1 MEEKLR
7 HLSIEKKLR
16 YGFTSILIATAI
28 IFIAAI
34 VSLGTVMIQFR
45 NFYTTAY
52 ENDVLQMEIRKDIQ
66 VVGKMVL
73 WSLTTDDAA
82 ITTEKLDLADRYAN
96 NVVTNIEALES
107 SYHNK
112 AIITEL
118 NTAVADL
125 NASRTELITFAR
137 ANNNTEALEIFNST
151 YNDLTEKVQDI
162 LIKIGNNSSATADKD
177 YMISLVVGL
186 IDVFVV
192 IAIFIV
198 AIIISSNIRKAIV
211 RIIIQ
216 PVEQLEAAATKL
228 RNGELDVDI
237 TYTSEDEFGLLANNI
252 KESCHALHAIV
263 KDAGYILTEMSNGN
277 FNIATKIEDQYVGEF
292 VSLVT
297 AMRKLNR
304 QLNETLRSIS
314 TSSDQ
319 VSIGSS
325 QLAES
330 AQSLAEGAT
339 EQAGAIEELTA
350 TIENVTNT
358 AANSA
363 NSAKSAESAATM
375 AKEAQDNATKS
386 QADLAELTEAMQ
398 RISET
403 SLEIQN
409 IIGDIEDIAS
419 QTNLLSLNA
428 SIEAARAGDAGR
440 GFGVV
445 ADQIGKLADDSARS
459 AVNTRE
465 LIAKSIQ
472 EVKNGNAITKK
483 TVAVLNDIL
492 ESMKIFAS
500 AAEASNEDSKNMS
513 RMLEEI
519 EKAIE
524 QISEVVQSNSA
535 SAEET
540 SATSE
545 ELSAQSETLKE
556 LVSKFQLREE

>member
-34 VSLGTVMIQFR
+34 ASLATVLVQFR
-45 NFYTTAY
+45 SFYTTAY
-52 ENDVLQMEIRKDIQ
+52 QNDVIQMEIRKDLQ
-66 VVGKMVL
+66 MVGKMVL
-73 WSLTTDDAA
+73 WSLTTDDM
-82 ITTEKLDLADRYAN
+82 TVTNEKLDLADQYAD
-96 NVVTNIEALES
+96 NIAVNIDALEA
-107 SYHNK
+107 SYSNK
-112 AIITEL
+112 AIVSEL
-118 NTAVADL
+118 NSAVAEL
-125 NASRTELITFAR
+125 KASRTNLMALAR
-137 ANNNTEALEIFNST
+137 ENKNEEALVIFNGT

-162 LIKIGNNSSATADKD
+162 LIKIGNNSSSAADKE
-177 YMISLVVGL
+177 YNLSIVIGL
-186 IDVFVV
+186 CSTLAVVV
-192 IAIFIV
+192 IFIIAV
-198 AIIISSNIRKAIV
+198 YISTRIRKAIV
-211 RIIIQ
+211 RIIVQ
-216 PVEQLEAAATKL
+216 PVEQLEAAAAKL

-237 TYTSEDEFGLLANNI
+237 TYTSEDEFGSLAKNL
-252 KESCHALHAIV
+252 KDSCHALHAIV
-263 KDAGYILTEMSNGN
+263 SDAGRLLTEMSNGN
-277 FNIATKIEDQYVGEF
+277 FDVATEIEDQYVGEF
-292 VSLVT
+292 LSLIT

-304 QLNETLRSIS
+304 QLDDTLRSIN
-314 TSSDQ
+314 TASDQ
-319 VSIGSS
+319 VAIGSS

-358 AANSA
+358 ASNT
-363 NSAKSAESAATM
+363 AKSAESAAAM
-375 AKEAQDNATKS
+375 AKEAQNNAAKS

-403 SLEIQN
+403 SLQIQN

-445 ADQIGKLADDSARS
+445 ADQIGKLADDSAKS

-465 LIAKSIQ
+465 LIAKAIE
-472 EVKNGNAITKK
+472 EVENGNAITKK

-492 ESMKIFAS
+492 ESMKTFATS
-500 AAEASNEDSKNMS
+500 AEASNEDSKAMA

-556 LVSKFQLREE
+556 LVAQFKLRQQ

>member
-73 WSLTTDDAA
+73 WSLTTDDVA

-363 NSAKSAESAATM
+363 KSAESAATM

-500 AAEASNEDSKNMS
+500 AAEASNEDSKNMA

-519 EKAIE
+519 GKAIE

>member
-73 WSLTTDDAA
+73 WSLTTDDVA

-96 NVVTNIEALES
+96 NVVINIEALES

-363 NSAKSAESAATM
+363 KSAESAATM

-500 AAEASNEDSKNMS
+500 AAEASNEDSKNMA

>member
-73 WSLTTDDAA
+73 WSLTTDDTA

-350 TIENVTNT
+350 TIENVINT
-358 AANSA
+358 AA

-500 AAEASNEDSKNMS
+500 AAEASNEDSKNMA

>member
-73 WSLTTDDAA
+73 WSLTTDDTA

-125 NASRTELITFAR
+125 NASRAELITFAR

-363 NSAKSAESAATM
+363 KSAESAATM

-500 AAEASNEDSKNMS
+500 AAEASNEDSKNMA

>member
-1 MEEKLR
+1 MEEKLK

-16 YGFTSILIATAI
+16 YGFTSILITTAI
-28 IFIAAI
+28 IFVAAI
-34 VSLGTVMIQFR
+34 ASLTTVLVQFR
-45 NFYTTAY
+45 SFYTTAY
-52 ENDVLQMEIRKDIQ
+52 QNDVLQMEIRKDLQ

-73 WSLTTDDAA
+73 WSLTIDDAA
-82 ITTEKLDLADRYAN
+82 ITTEKLDLADQYAD
-96 NVVTNIEALES
+96 NIAANIDALEK

-112 AIITEL
+112 TILAEL
-118 NTAVADL
+118 NSAVADL
-125 NASRTELITFAR
+125 KASRTDLMVLAR
-137 ANNNTEALEIFNST
+137 ANKNEEALEIFNST
-151 YNDLTEKVQDI
+151 YNDLTENVQNI
-162 LIKIGNNSSATADKD
+162 LIKIGNNSSATAAKE
-177 YMISLVVGL
+177 YTLSLVVGL
-186 IDVFVV
+186 CSTFAVV
-192 IAIFIV
+192 IIFII
-198 AIIISSNIRKAIV
+198 ALIISTRIRKAIV
-211 RIIIQ
+211 RIIVQ
-216 PVEQLEAAATKL
+216 PVEQLEAAAAKL
-228 RNGELDVDI
+228 RKGELDVDI
-237 TYTSEDEFGLLANNI
+237 TYTSEDEFGSLANNLN
-252 KESCHALHAIV
+252 ESCHALHAIV
-263 KDAGYILTEMSNGN
+263 SDAGYILTEMSNGN

-292 VSLVT
+292 VSLIT

-304 QLNETLRSIS
+304 QLNETLRSIN
-314 TSSDQ
+314 TASDQ
-319 VSIGSS
+319 VAIGSS

-358 AANSA
+358 ASNT
-363 NSAKSAESAATM
+363 AKSAESAATM
-375 AKEAQDNATKS
+375 AKEAQDNAAKS

-445 ADQIGKLADDSARS
+445 ADQIGKLADDSAKS

-465 LIAKSIQ
+465 LIAKAIQ
-472 EVKNGNAITKK
+472 EVENGNSITKK
-483 TVAVLNDIL
+483 TVTILNDIL
-492 ESMKIFAS
+492 ESMKFFAS
-500 AAEASNEDSKNMS
+500 AAEASNEDSKNMA
-513 RMLEEI
+513 RMLDEI